1 FLVVVLRVRRNAPV
15 PAPQS
20 SHFHCGSNAVHQVSD
35 FDFPGS
41 YTLPQVLLISRVE
54 QLRSASLS
62 DLSEGLKVSGPAV
75 SQMIERLVKQGLLRR
90 SEDPADRRRKA
101 IVVTPRARTLL
112 RKLEATRSADY
123 ERGLASVSPELRT
136 QLVALLTQIIGAI
149 ERAQALDRT
158 GRPPPA

>member
-1 FLVVVLRVRRNAPV
+1 MNNRSAVGRKGAGDILRRIVDLVSHRSGSVFAVMNA
-15 PAPQS
+15 S
-20 SHFHCGSNAVHQVSD
+20 SV
-35 FDFPGS
+35 
-41 YTLPQVLLISRVE
+41 TLPQVLLISRVE

>member
-1 FLVVVLRVRRNAPV
+1 MNA
-15 PAPQS
+15 S
-20 SHFHCGSNAVHQVSD
+20 SV
-35 FDFPGS
+35 
-41 YTLPQVLLISRVE
+41 TLPQVLLISRVE